1 MFKKIWDIFLNYWQF
16 FFFIY
21 SNKFKWGGENLD
33 TNHETLIIKKMIQK
47 ELLNELCSK
56 GLIDFANTSNII
68 KKLDGDINKLKELQ
82 EKGKNLKNIVVKI
95 PV

>member
-1 MFKKIWDIFLNYWQF
+1 MGKIL
-16 FFFIY
+16 FFIF

-33 TNHETLIIKKMIQK
+33 NNPETLIAKKMIQK

-56 GLIDFANTSNII
+56 GFIDFTNTSNII
-68 KKLDGDINKLKELQ
+68 NELDEDINKLKESQ
-82 EKGKNLKNIVVKI
+82 EKDKDVKNIIVKN

>member
-1 MFKKIWDIFLNYWQF
+1 MSWQNLDNSLEALITKKI
-16 FFFIY
+16 
-21 SNKFKWGGENLD
+21 
-33 TNHETLIIKKMIQK
+33 IQK

-68 KKLDGDINKLKELQ
+68 KKLDEDINKLKELQ
-82 EKGKNLKNIVVKI
+82 EKDKDVKNIIVKI

>member
-1 MFKKIWDIFLNYWQF
+1 MDN
-16 FFFIY
+16 
-21 SNKFKWGGENLD
+21 NPENL
-33 TNHETLIIKKMIQK
+33 IAKKLIQK

-68 KKLDGDINKLKELQ
+68 KKLDEDINKLKELQ
-82 EKGKNLKNIVVKI
+82 EKDKDVKNIIVKI